1 MNKSQHDIVN
11 YINQLT
17 NLNPNSKI
25 VNACTDI
32 TGFGLLGHLYNML
45 KASNKSAKLIYNS
58 IPIIKGTI
66 ELVQEN
72 TPGGTLSNKQSLEE
86 HITFDDSIHN
96 DEQILL
102 YDAQTSGGLLISVSS
117 NRAEQLISEMIK
129 NNIDAKIIG
138 EVIDNDNKSSKI
150 IVG

>member
-1 MNKSQHDIVN
+1 M
-11 YINQLT
+11 
-17 NLNPNSKI
+17 
-25 VNACTDI
+25 
-32 TGFGLLGHLYNML
+32 
-45 KASNKSAKLIYNS
+45 
-58 IPIIKGTI
+58 
-66 ELVQEN
+66 VQEN

-138 EVIDNDNKSSKI
+138 EVIDIDNKSSKI